1 MLKSAGVS
9 FLQYCPGI
17 ISIELPMLETIGSA
31 AFNSCYSLETVD
43 MEALTAITNNN
54 IGSQCY
60 SLRKVN
66 MPNIDLS
73 QSNIFPQ
80 SYLIK

>member
-1 MLKSAGVS
+1 M
-9 FLQYCPGI
+9 LQYCNSI
-17 ISIELPMLETIGSA
+17 VSIELPSLESIGSA

-43 MEALTAITNNN
+43 MEALTSITNNN

-73 QSNIFPQ
+73 QSNIFP
-80 SYLIK
+80 SSLMVK